1 MDASD
6 GGRTLEDALAR
17 TEGDADATVAAAK
30 RLQRAANAALKAA
43 RTGDLTGL
51 RRAMADAEDAV
62 GESLDR
68 VTALQDGWA
77 FADEAAEEEHFA
89 SGAYRQELVEAAR
102 EAGVGLYEQG
112 DALAAY
118 PSLVRLQPRS
128 RAVTIDR
135 KAVRTVRPSY
145 LARQL
150 AAAQRREPKGGRPQ
164 AFLETLL
171 RAYRLLAGR
180 DGGMVKLLDVYAALT
195 LLPTAKAEYGQQEFA
210 RDLYLLDASGV
221 TDARD
226 GSRMRLTPGATG
238 AKNPSGLLT
247 VITREGVER
256 TYYGIEF
263 SRRD

>member
-1 MDASD
+1 MTDDSP
-6 GGRTLEDALAR
+6 TLEGALAR
-17 TEGDADATVAAAK
+17 TEADAESAVATVK

-43 RTGDLTGL
+43 RTGDLTAL
-51 RRAMADAEDAV
+51 RRAMGDAEDAV

-77 FADEAAEEEHFA
+77 FADEEAEEAHFA
-89 SGAYRQELVEAAR
+89 SGAYRQELIEAAR

-118 PSLVRLQPRS
+118 PSLLRVQPRS

-135 KAVRTVRPSY
+135 KAIRTVRPSY

-150 AAAQRREPKGGRPQ
+150 LAAQRREPKVRAA

-171 RAYRLLAGR
+171 RAYRLLARTAG
-180 DGGMVKLLDVYAALT
+180 DMVKLIDVYQALT
-195 LLPTAKAEYGQQEFA
+195 MLPTARADYGQQEFA
-210 RDLYLLDASGV
+210 RDLYLLDASGMSE
-221 TDARD
+221 ARD

-238 AKNPSGLLT
+238 SKNPAGLL
-247 VITREGVER
+247 VVVTREGVER
-256 TYYGIEF
+256 TYYGLEF
-263 SRRD
+263 ARRQ